1 VAIIPRVGWL
11 SELLEERGAEAL
23 DLHAQTINPQF
34 VRLLRTIGF
43 DRQWARAEGA
53 YLWDS
58 DGNRYLDVLGGF
70 GMFNVG
76 RNNPR
81 IREALVEALE
91 LRRPGSVQ
99 LGVDVLPALLAEE
112 LLRRAPASLERVLF
126 TSSGTEAVEAALKL
140 GRAATGRSRVLSVE
154 NGFHGL
160 TLGALSANASPEFTS
175 RFGPLVPGFDRVA
188 WNDLR
193 ALEHKLGSE
202 DVAVLIVEPVQG
214 KGVNIAPDGYLE
226 GAQELC
232 RRYGTLFCVDEVQT
246 GFGRTGRMFAFEHWE
261 LEPDLV
267 TVAKSLSGGYV
278 PVGALLMSSKVY
290 DRVFD
295 SLPNAVS
302 HGSTFAPNDLAM
314 VAGLAT
320 LRELDEQGLV
330 ERSARLGAQLLERT
344 RPLVERSEVVRDVR
358 GLGLMWAIE
367 FEEPPGG
374 SRTWK
379 LLERIQPG
387 LFSQLVVV
395 PLFRD
400 HRILSQVAGHG
411 LNVVKALPPLV
422 VTEDD
427 LDWFV
432 SALEDTITRA
442 ERMPRALVRFALGA
456 ARAGRTPRRRVARV

>member
-1 VAIIPRVGWL
+1 VGWL
-11 SELLEERGAEAL
+11 SELVEERGAEAL

-34 VRLLRTIGF
+34 VRLLRAIGF
-43 DRQWARAEGA
+43 DRRWVRAEGA

-91 LRRPGSVQ
+91 LQRPGSVQ

-112 LLRRAPASLERVLF
+112 LLRRAPGSLERVLF

-140 GRAATGRSRVLSVE
+140 GRAATGRSRVLSAE
-154 NGFHGL
+154 HAFHGL
-160 TLGALSANASPEFTS
+160 TLGALSAQSSPEFTS
-175 RFGPLVPGFDRVA
+175 RFGPLLPGFGQVP
-188 WNDLR
+188 WNDLG
-193 ALEHKLGSE
+193 ALEEQLARE
-202 DVAVLIVEPVQG
+202 DVALFIVEPVQG
-214 KGVNIAPDGYLE
+214 KGVNIAPDGYLA

-246 GFGRTGRMFAFEHWE
+246 GFGRTGKLFALEHWG

-278 PVGALLMSSKVY
+278 PVGALLMSGAVY
-290 DRVFD
+290 DGVFD

-330 ERSARLGAQLLERT
+330 ERSAKLGELLLERT

-395 PLFRD
+395 PLFRH

-411 LNVVKALPPLV
+411 LNVIKAIPPLV
-422 VTEDD
+422 VSDDD

-432 SALEDTITRA
+432 SALEETIGKA
-442 ERMPRALVRFALGA
+442 EHMPRALVRFALGA
-456 ARAGRTPRRRVARV
+456 ARAGRGPRRRVVPA

>member
-1 VAIIPRVGWL
+1 MGWL
-11 SELLEERGAEAL
+11 SELVEERGVEAF

-34 VRLLRTIGF
+34 VKLLRTIGF
-43 DRQWARAEGA
+43 DRRWARAEGA
-53 YLWDS
+53 HLWDA

-76 RNNPR
+76 RNNSR
-81 IREALVEALE
+81 VREALHEALE
-91 LRRPGSVQ
+91 LERPGSTQ

-112 LLRRAPASLERVLF
+112 LLRRAPASLGKVLF

-140 GRAATGRSRVLSVE
+140 GRAAAGRPRVLSAE
-154 NGFHGL
+154 HAFHGL
-160 TLGALSANASPEFTS
+160 TLGSLSANDGAEFTS
-175 RFGPLVPGFDRVA
+175 RFGPLLPGFERVP
-188 WNDLR
+188 WNDLE
-193 ALEHKLGSE
+193 ALERELARE
-202 DVAVLIVEPVQG
+202 DVALFVVEPVQG
-214 KGVNIAPDGYLE
+214 KGVNLPADGYLA

-246 GFGRTGRMFAFEHWE
+246 GLGRTGRLLALEHWG

-278 PVGALLMSSKVY
+278 PVGALLMSDAVH
-290 DRVFD
+290 DAIFD

-330 ERSARLGAQLLERT
+330 GRSQRLGEELLGRT
-344 RPLVERSEVVRDVR
+344 RPLAERSGVVREVR

-367 FEEPPGG
+367 FEEPEGG
-374 SRTWK
+374 SRTWRM
-379 LLERIQPG
+379 LERIQPA
-387 LFSQLVVV
+387 LFAQLVVV

-411 LNVVKALPPLV
+411 LNVLKALPPLV
-422 VTEDD
+422 VTEED

-432 SALEDTITRA
+432 GALEETVTQA
-442 ERMPRALVRFALGA
+442 EKMPRALVRFALQA
-456 ARAGRTPRRRVARV
+456 ARAGTPRRRLARA

>member
-1 VAIIPRVGWL
+1 VGWL
-11 SELLEERGAEAL
+11 SELVEERGAEAL

-34 VRLLRTIGF
+34 VKLLRTIGF
-43 DRQWARAEGA
+43 DRRWARAEGP
-53 YLWDS
+53 YLWD
-58 DGNRYLDVLGGF
+58 DEGNRYLDVLGGF

-81 IREALVEALE
+81 VREALVEALE
-91 LRRPGSVQ
+91 LDRPGSVQ

-112 LLRRAPASLERVLF
+112 LLRRSPRSVERVLF
-126 TSSGTEAVEAALKL
+126 TSSGAESVEAALKL
-140 GRAATGRSRVLSVE
+140 GRAATRRPRVLSAE
-154 NGFHGL
+154 HGFHGL
-160 TLGALSANASPEFTS
+160 TLGALSATSASEFTS
-175 RFGPLVPGFDRVA
+175 RFGPLLPGFDKVP
-188 WNDLR
+188 WNDLE
-193 ALEHKLGSE
+193 ALERELARE
-202 DVAVLIVEPVQG
+202 DVALFLVEPVQG
-214 KGVNIAPDGYLE
+214 KGVNLPADGYLE

-246 GFGRTGRMFAFEHWE
+246 GFGRTGRMFALEHWG

-278 PVGALLMSSKVY
+278 PVGALLMSSEVY
-290 DRVFD
+290 EGVFD

-314 VAGLAT
+314 VAGLAS
-320 LRELDEQGLV
+320 LRELDQQGLV
-330 ERSARLGAQLLERT
+330 AAAARLGGVLLERT
-344 RPLVERSEVVRDVR
+344 RPLVERSPVVRDVR

-367 FEEPPGG
+367 FEEPDGG

-400 HRILSQVAGHG
+400 HRVLSQVAGHG
-411 LNVVKALPPLV
+411 LNVLKAIPPLV
-422 VTEDD
+422 VDDEDLEWFGAA
-427 LDWFV
+427 LDQTV
-432 SALEDTITRA
+432 ERA
-442 ERMPRALVRFALGA
+442 EKMPRALVRFALHA
-456 ARAGRTPRRRVARV
+456 ARAGRTPRRRLARA

>member
-1 VAIIPRVGWL
+1 M
-11 SELLEERGAEAL
+11 EAF

-34 VRLLRTIGF
+34 VKLLRTIGF
-43 DRQWARAEGA
+43 DRRWARAEGA
-53 YLWDS
+53 HLWDA

-81 IREALVEALE
+81 VREALREALE
-91 LRRPGSVQ
+91 LERPGSTQ

-112 LLRRAPASLERVLF
+112 LLRRGPASLGKVLF

-140 GRAATGRSRVLSVE
+140 GRAAAGRPRVLSAE
-154 NGFHGL
+154 HAFHGL
-160 TLGALSANASPEFTS
+160 TLGSLSANDGAEFTS
-175 RFGPLVPGFDRVA
+175 RFGPLLPGFERVP
-188 WNDLR
+188 WNDLE
-193 ALEHKLGSE
+193 ALERELARE
-202 DVAVLIVEPVQG
+202 DVALFVVEPVQG
-214 KGVNIAPDGYLE
+214 KGVNLPADGYLA

-246 GFGRTGRMFAFEHWE
+246 GLGRTGRLLALEHWG

-267 TVAKSLSGGYV
+267 TVAKSLSGGYI
-278 PVGALLMSSKVY
+278 PVGALLMSDAVH
-290 DRVFD
+290 DAIFD

-330 ERSARLGAQLLERT
+330 GRSQRLGEELLGRT
-344 RPLVERSEVVRDVR
+344 RPLAERSGVVREVR

-367 FEEPPGG
+367 FEEPEGG
-374 SRTWK
+374 SRTWRM
-379 LLERIQPG
+379 LERIQPA
-387 LFSQLVVV
+387 LFAQLVVV

-411 LNVVKALPPLV
+411 LNVLKALPPLV
-422 VTEDD
+422 VTEED

-432 SALEDTITRA
+432 GALEETVTQA
-442 ERMPRALVRFALGA
+442 EKMPRALVRFALQA
-456 ARAGRTPRRRVARV
+456 ARAGTPRRRLARA

>member
-1 VAIIPRVGWL
+1 VGWL
-11 SELLEERGAEAL
+11 SELVEERGAEAL

-43 DRQWARAEGA
+43 DRRWARAEGA
-53 YLWDS
+53 YLWDEA
-58 DGNRYLDVLGGF
+58 GNRYLDLLGGF

-81 IREALVEALE
+81 VREALVEALE
-91 LRRPGSVQ
+91 LDRPGSVQ
-99 LGVDVLPALLAEE
+99 LGVDSLPALLAEE
-112 LLRRAPASLERVLF
+112 LLGRAPGSVERVLF

-140 GRAATGRSRVLSVE
+140 GRAATGRSRVLSAE
-154 NGFHGL
+154 HGFHGL
-160 TLGALSANASPEFTS
+160 TLGALSATAASEFTS
-175 RFGPLVPGFDRVA
+175 RFGPLLPGFEKVP
-188 WNDLR
+188 WNDLE
-193 ALEHKLGSE
+193 ALERELARE
-202 DVAVLIVEPVQG
+202 DVAIFIVEPVQG
-214 KGVNIAPDGYLE
+214 KGVNLPAHGYLE

-232 RRYGTLFCVDEVQT
+232 RRYGTLLCVDEVQT
-246 GFGRTGRMFAFEHWE
+246 GFGRTGRLLALEHWG
-261 LEPDLV
+261 LEPDLI

-278 PVGALLMSSKVY
+278 PVGALLMSAEVY
-290 DRVFD
+290 DGVFD

-330 ERSARLGAQLLERT
+330 ERSARLGELLLERT
-344 RPLVERSEVVRDVR
+344 RPLAQRSPVVREVR

-367 FEEPPGG
+367 FEEPDGG

-387 LFSQLVVV
+387 LFSQLVIV

-411 LNVVKALPPLV
+411 LNVLKALPPLV

-432 SALEDTITRA
+432 SGLEETVARA
-442 ERMPRALVRFALGA
+442 EKMPRALVRFALRA
-456 ARAGRTPRRRVARV
+456 ARAGGTPRPRRRLARA